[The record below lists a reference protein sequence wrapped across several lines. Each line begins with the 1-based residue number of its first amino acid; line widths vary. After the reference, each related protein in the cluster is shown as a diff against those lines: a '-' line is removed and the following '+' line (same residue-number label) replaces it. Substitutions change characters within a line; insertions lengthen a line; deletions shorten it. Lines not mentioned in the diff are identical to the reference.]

1 MLRLL
6 RLLFELAARSVCSR
20 RDLLLENLALRQQL
34 GALKQRHP
42 QPRLAAP
49 DRLFWVVALAG
60 METFAGPRPTRDR
73 RPLASHRVQ
82 VVLDV
87 TLAASDPVGRRC
99 VNKELRELIFRMV
112 SENPMWGAPR
122 IYGELK
128 MLSFNISERTVLR
141 WMRKAPRDPEPPERS
156 LLA

>member
-60 METFAGPRPTRDR
+60 METFAGPRPDG
-73 RPLASHRVQ
+73 P
-82 VVLDV
+82 
-87 TLAASDPVGRRC
+87 G
-99 VNKELRELIFRMV
+99 
-112 SENPMWGAPR
+112 
-122 IYGELK
+122 
-128 MLSFNISERTVLR
+128 
-141 WMRKAPRDPEPPERS
+141 
-156 LLA
+156 